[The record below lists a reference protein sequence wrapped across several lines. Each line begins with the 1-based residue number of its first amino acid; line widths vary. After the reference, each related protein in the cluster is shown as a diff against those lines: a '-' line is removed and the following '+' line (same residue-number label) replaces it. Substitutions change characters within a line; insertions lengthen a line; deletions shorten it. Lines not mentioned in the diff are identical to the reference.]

1 MALVLHLG
9 GVSKCMRLICE
20 WSVHDQ
26 ESEGGLQVMMIEKM
40 HHTKQAWRR
49 VHEMRLTN
57 CCFVLVHSHFL
68 NFYFVSWGERDSY
81 QVFADGFH
89 LLCKMIIH
97 IKNALICTPWHY
109 FAQGYFALLRSSV
122 AVGSNA
128 DMLSDTLHPPGR
140 VFTSSWEGTPPL
152 IKGNQ
157 QWR

>member
-9 GVSKCMRLICE
+9 GVGKCARLIWK

-26 ESEGGLQVMMIEKM
+26 ESGGIYKWWWLKRCTTQNKPED
-40 HHTKQAWRR
+40 A
-49 VHEMRLTN
+49 VHEMRLTS
-57 CCFVLVHSHFL
+57 CCFSFYILI
-68 NFYFVSWGERDSY
+68 FYF
-81 QVFADGFH
+81 
-89 LLCKMIIH
+89 LLCELGGKGQ
-97 IKNALICTPWHY
+97 LWSICQWLPPSVQHDNSHKKCIDMHPLTLLCT
-109 FAQGYFALLRSSV
+109 GDFALLRSSV

-157 QWR
+157 QWW